1 MSENVPT
8 SVSCRRSWRA
18 PLSVFCVRD
27 GDPLGRRLRHGGYV
41 AGAGRD
47 GVPFESPS
55 RAALQY
61 SPTRRGSAGTS
72 RREAGARHGNTGK
85 KSEALGIT
93 RVFVRKFYS

>member
-18 PLSVFCVRD
+18 PLSAFCVRD
-27 GDPLGRRLRHGGYV
+27 GDPLGRRRFGGSV

-47 GVPFESPS
+47 GVLCESPS